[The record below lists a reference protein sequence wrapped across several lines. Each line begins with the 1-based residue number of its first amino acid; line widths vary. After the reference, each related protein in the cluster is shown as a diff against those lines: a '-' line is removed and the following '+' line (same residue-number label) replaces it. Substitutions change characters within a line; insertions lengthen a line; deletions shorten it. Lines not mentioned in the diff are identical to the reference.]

1 MSKIL
6 SWASFALGFALIICG
21 WLLWGNREQT
31 DVLVLNIVVSLVMY
45 CLLFSDM
52 FISWFV
58 PGDKSQRRIGN
69 LGLKWGVIW
78 FYIIISILII
88 WISAANGW
96 PFLVQLLLHGVAL
109 AILLAGFAFVSMSS
123 KNIGAV
129 QQQQDAVRSGVESM
143 RREARALY
151 NDAMDK
157 GTISAELTKRMSAL
171 VDDMRFISPAN
182 SEEAYDLEK
191 RFVENVSR
199 ARLLISSFTMNE
211 EELAM
216 ELSKLERI
224 LRERKSVYSN

>member
-1 MSKIL
+1 MKKIL

-31 DVLVLNIVVSLVMY
+31 DVLVLNIVVSLLMY

-78 FYIIISILII
+78 TYIIVSALII
-88 WISAANGW
+88 FFSISEGW
-96 PFLVQLLLHGVAL
+96 VFLVQLFLHAIAL
-109 AILLAGFAFVSMSS
+109 AALLAGFGFVLMSS
-123 KNIGAV
+123 KNIGKV
-129 QQQQDAVRSGVESM
+129 QEQQDAVRSGVESM

-157 GTISAELTKRMSAL
+157 GTISRELTNRLSAL
-171 VDDMRFISPAN
+171 VEEMRFISPSN
-182 SEEAYDLEK
+182 SDEAAELEK
-191 RFVENVSR
+191 RFVDLVSR

-211 EELAM
+211 EDLAM
-216 ELSKLERI
+216 EISKLERT